1 MSQRIRFE
9 TTHGAVSAVHRPGAD
24 GRPTAVLVPGV
35 NGASS
40 SWDAVIEALDGA
52 VPALAVELRGRGEST
67 STGPWGVEA
76 HAADLADVVEQLDGE
91 VVLVGHSF
99 GGHVVAAAAGAP
111 TVGAVVLVDGGPARV
126 LGDTDPEDAI
136 SGALGNILPNLGG
149 LPFPVDAAAVEAD
162 FRSMILD
169 DVATGA
175 AAKIAVPTAIVRAGN
190 GVAPGLPAIVPDEV
204 VDGLRDA
211 GVEIAADVEVPDATH
226 FSLLGEWAPV
236 VADVIRTAG

>member
-1 MSQRIRFE
+1 M
-9 TTHGAVSAVHRPGAD
+9 
-24 GRPTAVLVPGV
+24 
-35 NGASS
+35 
-40 SWDAVIEALDGA
+40 
-52 VPALAVELRGRGEST
+52 
-67 STGPWGVEA
+67 
-76 HAADLADVVEQLDGE
+76 
-91 VVLVGHSF
+91 LVGHSF

-126 LGDTDPEDAI
+126 LGDTDFPRT
-136 SGALGNILPNLGG
+136 SSVALGNILPNLDGP
-149 LPFPVDAAAVEAD
+149 LIAVDAAAVEAD

-169 DVATGA
+169 DVATGSA
-175 AAKIAVPTAIVRAGN
+175 ARIAVPTAIVRAGN

-204 VDGLRDA
+204 VDGLREA